1 MNMKHRYLFLIIPL
15 IFIGFTFSDKKFSD
29 PNKDRLLIEIVKYV
43 VEKGHYN
50 KIEINDDVSEKIFSS
65 LINQFDSQK
74 RFFLKSD
81 IKNFEKYKY
90 KLDDQI
96 KN

>member
-1 MNMKHRYLFLIIPL
+1 MHACNE
-15 IFIGFTFSDKKFSD
+15 
-29 PNKDRLLIEIVKYV
+29 DRLLIEIVKYV

-74 RFFLKSD
+74 RFF
-81 IKNFEKYKY
+81 
-90 KLDDQI
+90 
-96 KN
+96 